1 MLVFIESIIKLFI
14 KLLFVEGL
22 AQESEEQKKEIQRLK
37 QEKQQLIK
45 EKEEIAKAKAEV
57 IENHFSLFQKYLA
70 LNQKNEEL
78 TKQLHQY
85 KFPDIN
91 QEFDPDDLDV
101 IDQLLREFNCA
112 EELTI

>member
-1 MLVFIESIIKLFI
+1 MLAFIESIIRLFI
-14 KLLFVEGL
+14 KLLFVDRL

-91 QEFDPDDLDV
+91 QEERPRRFGRYRPITSGV
-101 IDQLLREFNCA
+101 
-112 EELTI
+112 